1 MEGILEALGI
11 NGWTFLLQA
20 INVLVV
26 LGVLYLLLWKPLN
39 QALLSR
45 EEKIKGDFKDA
56 ASIRKEA
63 DEILASY
70 KQQLGQA
77 QRESEAILQ
86 RANEMAGATRSEAAD
101 QAKEETARAL
111 EQARLEIE
119 KEKKLAIAAIRS
131 QVADIV
137 VVVTNKVLARTLSVK
152 DQEYLLQEALTEV
165 ERLQ

>member
-1 MEGILEALGI
+1 
-11 NGWTFLLQA
+11 
-20 INVLVV
+20 
-26 LGVLYLLLWKPLN
+26 
-39 QALLSR
+39 
-45 EEKIKGDFKDA
+45 
-56 ASIRKEA
+56 
-63 DEILASY
+63 
-70 KQQLGQA
+70 
-77 QRESEAILQ
+77 
-86 RANEMAGATRSEAAD
+86 MAGATRSEAAD